1 MGGDLS
7 ERQESPLEIMDP
19 GVGGWGSVW
28 FPFPPFLHTLHL
40 QHELKLADYQ

>member
-19 GVGGWGSVW
+19 GVGGRGGGQSGSLFHPSSILSIFDVS
-28 FPFPPFLHTLHL
+28 LN
-40 QHELKLADYQ
+40 

>member
-19 GVGGWGSVW
+19 GLGVSLV
-28 FPFPPFLHTLHL
+28 PFSTLPPYSPSST
-40 QHELKLADYQ
+40 

>member
-19 GVGGWGSVW
+19 GVGGVGVSLV
-28 FPFPPFLHTLHL
+28 PFSTLPPYSPSST
-40 QHELKLADYQ
+40 